1 MFNKKGV
8 SLVTVLLFMLIA
20 TIAGTATYKW
30 LSSAHGSSASRM
42 NIAEAQQASRAGL
55 DAVRAWMTFHAND
68 VGAVMHQYINGGN
81 KPVRLDAV
89 VKAFGSHKQDYS
101 VWLTGLDA
109 SSSPYRLKITS
120 VGTARGGVATYSENS
135 ILKVNGLYRVRI
147 PEKHLGINFDGAF
160 AGQHAGITGSDSL
173 ESGLITGDFEANNIP
188 KIYSKMVITGKA
200 KYGGDIEHLGDV
212 YIGKGIET
220 TGKITFGNATT
231 IDTLV
236 GYVGGP
242 VKCASGQPFTVYG
255 DLYLNGPIEDCILD
269 VKGNLT
275 VNANLQ
281 VAFSNNNYK
290 ITVGKNMVFTEN
302 GKMDFK
308 KEGANFNQYTT
319 ITVGGNLYLPDK
331 IEAHCE
337 LNGQCGDVAGS
348 KMITV
353 SGKVYRYN
361 ATNYYKI
368 LQQNSAGSSYG
379 IYMNTTDQASIYDSE
394 DYNKNHRITSI
405 SATAGFDS
413 QTITEWSRND
423 NVLKNVS
430 GQYWTKIDKINAY
443 GNLIVDN
450 AIPQPILVDHETDWK
465 AKVANGLCT
474 GIADNGSFDMDD
486 NAVDALNTC
495 YETLNSSQLYNGF
508 LIIKWNY
515 TQNKQPTHTL
525 NHKFV
530 LYATEKLGGD
540 PYLPATSDD
549 GMVLLYLEHGAGQ
562 LNARGEH
569 NYVIYS
575 KENID
580 EINGLKLTGT
590 MILEPGARLI
600 KTQGETRLQFGR
612 TVVNTMAE
620 AGLIKEN
627 PAYTAVANPDGTGG
641 AYSTGAG
648 TLDAYYV
655 ATAPQLN
662 ISLES
667 QYKNKEIDPAS
678 LSETKR
684 TDIQPS
690 VIVMPRV
697 IYVPQNLVGKLSDYY
712 SVLNLN
718 KANDKGNASVS
729 CNPGGLS
736 TTLKYDGK
744 TNVPDDIYT
753 CKYESSYGDNPFYV
767 VVNGTKGKVPAVTFE
782 TPNWTQITAG
792 GSPAT
797 VNMLVKQ
804 ATGSATMTVGVN
816 VYNLPDSWSLVPQEG
831 VSAQGVSSGVDGMRA
846 YIVSFKANEAKKPL
860 FKISAPTG
868 AEAAT
873 VHFELAEPLS
883 GCTVGTP
890 SSYEVSISGSAT
902 INRDP
907 IPASFCDDN
916 GHATLTASNND
927 VYNCSDVTNPS
938 WPSCDAGQQ
947 NGVWVYPYCNS
958 LTTISE
964 NESWTCGTNYA
975 IRLLKNNI
983 SNQCLAF
990 IPDTSIEAD
999 NGETHTLYASLKRK
1013 PYKLYV
1019 KTVGTVESM
1028 TPEIS
1033 SKKANADEYTTLTS
1047 IGKEGDYQVY
1057 QVYADYRVK
1066 AVAPE
1071 NSSNHHKY
1079 WECRGPNCTVNN
1091 GVINHPTAEYLI
1103 SGVDTLI
1110 AHYNERDD
1118 HCFFDSF
1125 GEHKNSREE
1134 NESFRAW
1141 CPNNNQTYE
1150 NCIDRCKSGYHCSVG
1165 TDGHAYEGYDSSAN
1179 WMMIYANKAS
1189 CAKRVLFVCTKYE
1202 YRGFVQPSN
1211 TGSLSEIVF
1220 DDGLLRAPGVLGTNL
1235 GALLDLYAPTFL
1247 LHRVKAGTN
1256 GKMSLKMKLPVD
1268 ATEILENFVKEG
1280 DNYNDG
1286 AVVRSDAAGTS
1297 YLSVTLYKGFA
1308 LADGGYGARARVC
1321 YVEGQEN
1328 DGEDCLDTNFI
1339 NKYDGSYVP
1348 LKSLTDVT
1356 MNITLDGASLTV
1368 DLDYNTA
1375 FVNSGSHDLGTASFD
1390 LNRLKNKS
1398 LSNGAQGHEYIG
1410 LKMFNTFYRYK
1421 DVSWTSE
1428 TYSDKCFDSPRIYC
1442 SFANKYLGGTVPKNE
1457 NVTPWVGVSSWFNEN
1472 NCHDI
1477 EYYYNGCDMD
1487 ASLFDKGILGLSFSY
1502 LGNVLSCSIDKI
1514 GGFWDEG
1521 GKLKGSTYNFEDQ
1534 GYHKID
1540 TSRTLFS
1547 HYALHGYAK
1556 NASVQITCG
1565 SSTYSSDCGQFYV
1578 GDIIPCTKHERSFN
1592 QEKYCSEDPC
1602 FVSMPDNQY
1611 ANLRE
1616 AKLSMAIS
1624 NLSGSINAYLID
1636 QNNVASDPYP
1646 INADGTVDFYVSQ
1659 VSEKMGFDPQT
1670 VTAVKFVGSTGFTVS
1685 GLQSYCSNAPGI
1697 FDCTASFDG
1706 NGFMI
1711 NSTITNT
1718 INAAN
1723 GGCTVS
1729 NNEKILSAMTQDCP
1743 ANGSFYVPGSDI
1755 YETLNS
1761 GNAESQDYTFTITMT
1776 DKENVQTTCQTN
1788 AVNVKKTAMSCWV
1801 DNHVINAGEHLPA
1814 FKYYLKNCPTG
1825 GCNAT
1830 VELVGKVD
1838 DQSVTYNKNC
1848 TEDVNCESQSW
1859 TPADINTAA
1868 GRYTYRLKYSSLP
1881 DCEDTIR
1888 VKEVTP
1894 ASVTSCSIT
1903 DGVFTANIV
1912 PATDGSSWSG
1922 IFAVTDAQ
1930 AHVINGTS
1938 QSKSGTETSWS
1949 VTLPTMA
1956 PQPLEATY
1964 YVNMTLNGQPVREC
1978 TLSWTVAG
1986 NGAENPPDPDDPDPN
2001 VSATCSYTTST
2012 TDGSVDFTISNVS
2025 GCDNNDCAVVVKKGG
2040 VAVNGKGTTSLG
2052 SSGMTDNINEN
2063 GSYSVFLNGNSL
2075 NGCSFTVTMK
2085 TSDGCSCPCSAG
2097 CNSLQSGDYERSPN
2111 NSVACLFATS
2121 ITEINENNDANIVL
2135 VNGTRPKYCGDASS
2149 CQTAMRSVN
2158 TPIIDGGYYIEVPV
2172 TSNKPS
2178 DRQWIRVKSGGVS
2191 TPVCGSTTL
2200 AGSSSSNGSSSSG
2213 QTSDNQNTMD
2223 LSCVNSIQNGT
2234 VIPNGTKTIRC
2245 HDGANSCY
2253 AVNIRCCP
2261 TADCYNGSSSNWS
2274 VGNKPQSTTPRLH
2287 VDYIPCA
2294 NGESVTIT
2302 SSGDLTCMLTNN

>member
-30 LSSAHGSSASRM
+30 LSSAQGSSASRM

-101 VWLTGLDA
+101 VWLTGVDA
-109 SSSPYRLKITS
+109 STSPYRLKITS

-540 PYLPATSDD
+540 PYLPATSDE
-549 GMVLLYLEHGAGQ
+549 GMVLLYLEQGAGQ
-562 LNARGEH
+562 LNAVGEH

-580 EINGLKLTGT
+580 QINGLKLTGT
-590 MILEPGARLI
+590 LILEPGKRLL

-612 TVVNTMAE
+612 TVVNAMAE

-627 PAYTAVANPDGTGG
+627 PDYTAVANPDGTGG

-648 TLDAYYV
+648 ALDAYYV
-655 ATAPQLN
+655 ATAPELN

-678 LSETKR
+678 LNETKR

-718 KANDKGNASVS
+718 KAADKGNASVS

-753 CKYESSYGDNPFYV
+753 CKYESTYGDNPFYV
-767 VVNGTKGKVPAVTFE
+767 VVSGKKGKTPAVTFE

-792 GSPAT
+792 GSAAT

-804 ATGSATMTVGVN
+804 ATGSANMTVGVN
-816 VYNLPDSWSLVPQEG
+816 VYNLPDSWTLTPQAG
-831 VSAQGVSSGVDGMRA
+831 VSAQSVSSGVDGMRA
-846 YIVSFKANEAKKPL
+846 YVVTFKANEAKKPL
-860 FKISAPTG
+860 FRISAPAG

-883 GCTVGTP
+883 GCVVGTP
-890 SSYEVSISGSAT
+890 STYEVSISGAAT
-902 INRDP
+902 INRVA
-907 IPASFCDDN
+907 IPSSYCKGPEHQITGTDN
-916 GHATLTASNND
+916 NS
-927 VYNCSDVTNPS
+927 YNCASVTDSD
-938 WPSCDAGQQ
+938 WPNCGTTQT
-947 NGVWVYPYCNS
+947 GVWVYPYCNS
-958 LTTISE
+958 LVTISD
-964 NESWTCGTNYA
+964 NDSWTCGTNYA
-975 IRLLKNNI
+975 IHLLKRNVSSHCI
-983 SNQCLAF
+983 AF
-990 IPDTSIEAD
+990 IPDTSLEAE
-999 NGETHTLYASLKRK
+999 NGGTYTLYASLKRK

-1019 KTVGTVESM
+1019 KTEGTVESM
-1028 TPEIS
+1028 TPQVS
-1033 SKKANADEYTTLTS
+1033 SKKKEDSDYTDIS
-1047 IGKEGDYQVY
+1047 PIGTEGEYQVY
-1057 QVYADYRVK
+1057 QVYADYHVK
-1066 AVAPE
+1066 VVAPE

-1079 WECRGPNCTVNN
+1079 WKCKGPDCTVNS
-1091 GVINHPTAEYLI
+1091 GIINRSTAEYLI

-1125 GEHKNSREE
+1125 GNHKNSREE
-1134 NESFRAW
+1134 SESFKIW

-1165 TDGHAYEGYDSSAN
+1165 TEGHAYQGYDSSAN
-1179 WMMIYANKAS
+1179 WMLIYTNYDKTWVSAECIERGS
-1189 CAKRVLFVCTKYE
+1189 LTGVCIKWKNIYE
-1202 YRGFVQPSN
+1202 YHKFKEPS
-1211 TGSLSEIVF
+1211 TSGGSISEILF
-1220 DDGLLRAPGVLGTNL
+1220 DDGLLRAPGTLGTNL
-1235 GALLDLYAPTFL
+1235 GALFDLYAPTFL
-1247 LHRVKAGTN
+1247 LNRAKAGTN

-1268 ATEILENFVKEG
+1268 ATELLENFFGEG
-1280 DNYNDG
+1280 DNYDDG
-1286 AVVRSDAAGTS
+1286 AVLRSDAAGTS
-1297 YLSVTLYKGFA
+1297 YLSVTLYRGYII
-1308 LADGGYGARARVC
+1308 ADGSYGARVRVC
-1321 YVEGQEN
+1321 YVEGQDN
-1328 DGEDCLDTNFI
+1328 DGSHCLDKNFT
-1339 NKYDGSYVP
+1339 NKYNGSFVP
-1348 LKSLTDVT
+1348 MESLTDVT
-1356 MNITLDGASLTV
+1356 MNITLDGPSLTV
-1368 DLDYNTA
+1368 ELDYNTA

-1390 LNRLKNKS
+1390 LTQIDNNPLAY
-1398 LSNGAQGHEYIG
+1398 GAEGHEYIG

-1421 DVSWTSE
+1421 DISWTSE

-1442 SFANKYLGGTVPKNE
+1442 SFANQYIGGTVPKDS
-1457 NVTPWVGVSSWFNEN
+1457 NVTPWVSMSSWFDEN
-1472 NCHDI
+1472 NCKDV
-1477 EYYYNGCDMD
+1477 EFYYNGCDMNS
-1487 ASLFDKGILGLSFSY
+1487 SLFDKGILGLSFSY
-1502 LGNVLSCSIDKI
+1502 LGNVLNCSRDNAI
-1514 GGFWDEG
+1514 GGFWDKG
-1521 GKLKGSTYNFEDQ
+1521 SKLKGSTYNFEDQ

-1547 HYALHGYAK
+1547 HYALSGYAK
-1556 NASVQITCG
+1556 NATVEITCG
-1565 SSTYSSDCGQFYV
+1565 STTYSSDCGVFYV
-1578 GDIIPCTKHERSFN
+1578 GDIVSCTKHERSFEQN
-1592 QEKYCSEDPC
+1592 KNCVDNPC
-1602 FVSMPDNQY
+1602 YVDMPNDEY
-1611 ANLRE
+1611 ANLRD
-1616 AKLSMAIS
+1616 AKLSMTVS
-1624 NLSGSINAYLID
+1624 NLNAPIDVYLID
-1636 QNNVASDPYP
+1636 QNNVASSPYS
-1646 INADGTVDFYVSQ
+1646 ISADGTHEFYVSQ
-1659 VSEKMGFDPQT
+1659 VLEKVGFDPQT
-1670 VTAVKFVGSTGFTVS
+1670 VKSVKFEGDAVSGIVVS

-1697 FDCTASFDG
+1697 FDCNASFDG
-1706 NGFMI
+1706 NGFAI
-1711 NSTITNT
+1711 NATITNT
-1718 INAAN
+1718 INAAH
-1723 GGCTVS
+1723 GGCTIS
-1729 NNEKILSAMTQDCP
+1729 NNENILDDVTQDCP
-1743 ANGSFYVPGSDI
+1743 ANGSFYVQGSDV

-1761 GNAESQDYTFTITMT
+1761 GITDSQDFTFTITLM
-1776 DKENVQTTCQTN
+1776 DKEGVQTSCQTN
-1788 AVNVKKTAMSCWV
+1788 TVNVQKTAMSCWV
-1801 DNHVINAGEHLPA
+1801 DEREINAGENLPA
-1814 FKYYLKNCPTG
+1814 FKYYMQNCPTG

-1838 DQSVTYNKNC
+1838 EQSVTYNKNC
-1848 TEDVNCESQSW
+1848 TESVSCEAQSW

-1868 GRYTYRLKYSSLP
+1868 GTLTYRLKYSTLP
-1881 DCEDTIR
+1881 VCEAT
-1888 VKEVTP
+1888 VTVNAVTP
-1894 ASVTSCSIT
+1894 ARASNCRVEEGVFKANITAPSAGAAKAKLWYGDLIGNVIGSEKTISEYTEFTQAVDLPNGSYTLVLTLNGESACTVPYTVGSGGTGGSSSSGGGSNSGNSSAGNQNEVSCSIT
-1903 DGVFTANIV
+1903 SATVNAVATSTGPSMAIPASSVTVSGCGANECTYTV
-1912 PATDGSSWSG
+1912 KDGSSIVGGPTTYNSEYDLG
-1922 IFAVTDAQ
+1922 FTGATAAGTHEYEVYIQRGSESSKKCGGKYTVT
-1930 AHVINGTS
+1930 
-1938 QSKSGTETSWS
+1938 
-1949 VTLPTMA
+1949 
-1956 PQPLEATY
+1956 Y
-1964 YVNMTLNGQPVREC
+1964 
-1978 TLSWTVAG
+1978 
-1986 NGAENPPDPDDPDPN
+1986 
-2001 VSATCSYTTST
+2001 ST
-2012 TDGSVDFTISNVS
+2012 
-2025 GCDNNDCAVVVKKGG
+2025 A
-2040 VAVNGKGTTSLG
+2040 
-2052 SSGMTDNINEN
+2052 SSGGCKCTDYCTQ
-2063 GSYSVFLNGNSL
+2063 SQ
-2075 NGCSFTVTMK
+2075 
-2085 TSDGCSCPCSAG
+2085 
-2097 CNSLQSGDYERSPN
+2097 CNSLRISGSFKYDGNCY
-2111 NSVACLFATS
+2111 FATS
-2121 ITEINENNDANIVL
+2121 ISYLNSGVDYV
-2135 VNGTRPKYCGDASS
+2135 VNGMKFSS
-2149 CQTAMRSVN
+2149 YTNSGFGN
-2158 TPIIDGGYYIEVPV
+2158 TVDGGYYIK
-2172 TSNKPS
+2172 T
-2178 DRQWIRVKSGGVS
+2178 VKGGDY
-2191 TPVCGSTTL
+2191 
-2200 AGSSSSNGSSSSG
+2200 GSSVVLGTPSPGCSSYYTCTKKSCIPFVNGTGGYDQNCYSSG
-2213 QTSDNQNTMD
+2213 LTGHVT
-2223 LSCVNSIQNGT
+2223 G
-2234 VIPNGTKTIRC
+2234 K
-2245 HDGANSCY
+2245 CY
-2253 AVNIRCCP
+2253 ALQDGRDDAQSINSNISD
-2261 TADCYNGSSSNWS
+2261 TYWWKEVDC
-2274 VGNKPQSTTPRLH
+2274 
-2287 VDYIPCA
+2287 
-2294 NGESVTIT
+2294 
-2302 SSGDLTCMLTNN
+2302 NNFCI

>member
-30 LSSAHGSSASRM
+30 LSSAQGSSASRM

-101 VWLTGLDA
+101 VWLTGVDA
-109 SSSPYRLKITS
+109 STSPYRLKITS

-135 ILKVNGLYRVRI
+135 ILRVNGLYRVRI

-242 VKCASGQPFTVYG
+242 VKCADGQPFTVYG
-255 DLYLNGPIEDCILD
+255 DLYLVGPIEKCILD

-275 VNANLQ
+275 VAGHLD
-281 VAFSNNNYK
+281 VADNSNIVK
-290 ITVGKNMVFTEN
+290 IKVGKNMVFTETGVLN
-302 GKMDFK
+302 YNKQGADF
-308 KEGANFNQYTT
+308 NSYSS

-337 LNGQCGDVAGS
+337 PSGQCGDVNGNRA
-348 KMITV
+348 ITV
-353 SGKVYRYN
+353 SGAVYRYN
-361 ATNYYKI
+361 STNYYRI
-368 LQQNSAGSSYG
+368 LQQNSSGTAYG
-379 IYMNTTDQASIYDSE
+379 VYMKTTEQNSIYDSE
-394 DYNKNHRITSI
+394 DYNKNHRIASI
-405 SATAGFDS
+405 SASSYET
-413 QTITEWSRND
+413 QTIVKWDRTD
-423 NVLKNVS
+423 NVLKSVS

-450 AIPQPILVDHETDWK
+450 AIPQPLLIDHEDAWK
-465 AKVANGLCT
+465 ADTANSFCGGRFNNANGK
-474 GIADNGSFDMDD
+474 FDMDD
-486 NAVDALNTC
+486 AAVDSLNECYTRAALAGK
-495 YETLNSSQLYNGF
+495 LYNDF
-508 LIIKWNY
+508 LVIKWNY
-515 TQNKQPTHTL
+515 NQNKQPSHTL
-525 NHKFV
+525 DHKFV
-530 LYATEKLGGD
+530 FYATQKLGGD
-540 PYLPATSDD
+540 PYLPATSDE
-549 GMVLLYLEHGAGQ
+549 GMVLLYLEQGAGQ
-562 LNARGEH
+562 LNAVGEH

-575 KENID
+575 KEDID
-580 EINGLKLTGT
+580 QINGLKLTGT
-590 MILEPGARLI
+590 LILEPGKKLL

-627 PAYTAVANPDGTGG
+627 PDYTAVANPDGTGG
-641 AYSTGAG
+641 AYSAGAG
-648 TLDAYYV
+648 ALDAYYV

-718 KANDKGNASVS
+718 KAADKGNASVS

-736 TTLKYDGK
+736 TTIKYDGK

-753 CKYESSYGDNPFYV
+753 CKYESTYGDNPFYV
-767 VVNGTKGKVPAVTFE
+767 VVNGKKGKVPAVSFE

-816 VYNLPDSWSLVPQEG
+816 VYNLPNSWTLVPLAG
-831 VSAQGVSSGVDGMRA
+831 VSAQSVSSGVDGMRA
-846 YIVSFKANEAKKPL
+846 YVVTFKANEASKPL
-860 FKISAPTG
+860 FRISAPAG
-868 AEAAT
+868 ADAAT
-873 VHFELAEPLS
+873 VHFELADPLS
-883 GCTVGTP
+883 GCVVGSP
-890 SSYEVSISGSAT
+890 SSYEVSISGAAT
-902 INRDP
+902 INRVA

-1134 NESFRAW
+1134 NETFRAW

-1150 NCIDRCKSGYHCSVG
+1150 NCIDRCKSGYHCAVG
-1165 TDGHAYEGYDSSAN
+1165 TEGHAYEGYDSSAN

-1211 TGSLSEIVF
+1211 TGSLSEIIF

-1235 GALLDLYAPTFL
+1235 GSLLDLYAPTFL
-1247 LHRVKAGTN
+1247 LHRAKAGTN

-1268 ATEILENFVKEG
+1268 ATEILENFVKDG

-1286 AVVRSDAAGTS
+1286 AVLRSDAAGTS
-1297 YLSVTLYKGFA
+1297 YLSVTLYKGFL

-1328 DGEDCLDTNFI
+1328 DGEDCLDTNFV

-1356 MNITLDGASLTV
+1356 MNITLDGPSLTV

-1375 FVNSGSHDLGTASFD
+1375 FINSGSHDLGTASFD

-1410 LKMFNTFYRYK
+1410 IKMFNTFYRYK
-1421 DVSWTSE
+1421 DISWTSE

-1616 AKLSMAIS
+1616 AKLSMTIS
-1624 NLSGSINAYLID
+1624 NLNGTVNAYLID

-1646 INADGTVDFYVSQ
+1646 INADGTIDFYVSQ

-1670 VTAVKFVGSTGFTVS
+1670 VATVKFVGSTGFTVS

-1706 NGFMI
+1706 SGFMI

-1743 ANGSFYVPGSDI
+1743 ANGSFYVPGSGV
-1755 YETLNS
+1755 YEGLNS
-1761 GNAESQDYTFTITMT
+1761 GNADSQDYTFTITMT

-1788 AVNVKKTAMSCWV
+1788 TVNVQKTTMSCWV
-1801 DNHVINAGEHLPA
+1801 DDGEINAGENLPA
-1814 FKYYLKNCPTG
+1814 FKYYMKNCPTG

-1838 DQSVTYNKNC
+1838 EQSVTYSKNC
-1848 TEDVNCESQSW
+1848 SDDVSCEAQSW

-1868 GRYTYRLKYSSLP
+1868 GTLTYRLKYSTLP
-1881 DCEDTIR
+1881 VCEAT
-1888 VKEVTP
+1888 VTVNAVTP
-1894 ASVTSCSIT
+1894 ASASNCRVEEGVFKANITAPSSGAAKAKLWYGDLIGNVIGSERTISEYTEFTQELNLGDGSYTLVLTLNGESACTVPYTVGSGGTGGSSSSGGGSNSGNSSAGNQNEVSCSIT
-1903 DGVFTANIV
+1903 SATVNAVATSTGPSMAIPASSVTVSGCGANECTYTV
-1912 PATDGSSWSG
+1912 KDGSSIVGGPTTYNSG
-1922 IFAVTDAQ
+1922 YNLYFTGAT
-1930 AHVINGTS
+1930 
-1938 QSKSGTETSWS
+1938 
-1949 VTLPTMA
+1949 A
-1956 PQPLEATY
+1956 PGKHDY
-1964 YVNMTLNGQPVREC
+1964 
-1978 TLSWTVAG
+1978 TVSIKHG
-1986 NGAENPPDPDDPDPN
+1986 EDD
-2001 VSATCSYTTST
+2001 
-2012 TDGSVDFTISNVS
+2012 
-2025 GCDNNDCAVVVKKGG
+2025 
-2040 VAVNGKGTTSLG
+2040 AVNCTGT
-2052 SSGMTDNINEN
+2052 
-2063 GSYSVFLNGNSL
+2063 Y
-2075 NGCSFTVTMK
+2075 TVNY
-2085 TSDGCSCPCSAG
+2085 A
-2097 CNSLQSGDYERSPN
+2097 
-2111 NSVACLFATS
+2111 A
-2121 ITEINENNDANIVL
+2121 
-2135 VNGTRPKYCGDASS
+2135 AS
-2149 CQTAMRSVN
+2149 
-2158 TPIIDGGYYIEVPV
+2158 
-2172 TSNKPS
+2172 
-2178 DRQWIRVKSGGVS
+2178 SGGVS
-2191 TPVCGSTTL
+2191 TTGSIGCTFSKLTLDLGQSFTLTPSYGGSCWTSALTGSGTSGAAGCANSYTITPLTIGTQRYTYTVTSGDKGEASCVADVTVNDVVVTGSVEISSKGVDTEVPCRKTIVVSTTTDENNGTGL
-2200 AGSSSSNGSSSSG
+2200 YCSGSFDKTVGSSTAG
-2213 QTSDNQNTMD
+2213 QYNVTSVHVCDSHGYGNTPT
-2223 LSCVNSIQNGT
+2223 SCRGT
-2234 VIPNGTKTIRC
+2234 FATECLPGKKM
-2245 HDGANSCY
+2245 SC
-2253 AVNIRCCP
+2253 
-2261 TADCYNGSSSNWS
+2261 
-2274 VGNKPQSTTPRLH
+2274 K
-2287 VDYIPCA
+2287 
-2294 NGESVTIT
+2294 VT
-2302 SSGDLTCMLTNN
+2302 SP

>member
-30 LSSAHGSSASRM
+30 LSSAQGSSASRM

-101 VWLTGLDA
+101 VWLTGVDA
-109 SSSPYRLKITS
+109 STSPYRLKITS

-135 ILKVNGLYRVRI
+135 ILRVNGLYRVRI

-540 PYLPATSDD
+540 PYLPATSDE
-549 GMVLLYLEHGAGQ
+549 GMVLLYLEQGAGQ
-562 LNARGEH
+562 LNAVGEH

-580 EINGLKLTGT
+580 QINGLKLTGT
-590 MILEPGARLI
+590 LILEPGKRLL

-627 PAYTAVANPDGTGG
+627 PDYTAVANPDGTGG
-641 AYSTGAG
+641 AYSAGAG
-648 TLDAYYV
+648 ALDAYYV

-718 KANDKGNASVS
+718 KAADKGNASVS

-736 TTLKYDGK
+736 TTIKYDGK
-744 TNVPDDIYT
+744 TLVPDDIYT
-753 CKYESSYGDNPFYV
+753 CKYESTYGDNPFYV
-767 VVNGTKGKVPAVTFE
+767 VVNGKKGKVPAVTFE

-816 VYNLPDSWSLVPQEG
+816 VYNLPDSWSLVPQDG

-846 YIVSFKANEAKKPL
+846 YIVTFKANEAKKPL
-860 FKISAPTG
+860 FKISAPTN

-890 SSYEVSISGSAT
+890 SSYDVSISGSAT

-907 IPASFCDDN
+907 IPASFCDAE
-916 GHATLTASNND
+916 GHATLTASDNS
-927 VYNCSDVTNPS
+927 VYNCSDVTS
-938 WPSCDAGQQ
+938 SDWPSCDDVQ

-958 LTTISE
+958 LTTIAD
-964 NESWTCGTNYA
+964 NESWTCGTNFA
-975 IRLLKNNI
+975 IRLLKYNI
-983 SNQCLAF
+983 SKYCLAF
-990 IPDTSIEAD
+990 IPDTSLEAD
-999 NGETHTLYASLKRK
+999 NDETYLLYASLKRK
-1013 PYKLYV
+1013 PHKLYV
-1019 KTVGTVESM
+1019 KMVGEKGSATPQVSIKKTAGES
-1028 TPEIS
+1028 S
-1033 SKKANADEYTTLTS
+1033 YTIIDPITTEN
-1047 IGKEGDYQVY
+1047 GYRVY
-1057 QVYADYRVK
+1057 QVYAGYRVK
-1066 AVAPE
+1066 AE
-1071 NSSNHHKY
+1071 IINKGDDNFNY
-1079 WECRGPNCTVNN
+1079 WKCKGPDCDAVNN
-1091 GVINHPTAEYLI
+1091 GIINADTAAF
-1103 SGVDTLI
+1103 SVTGVDTLV
-1110 AHYNERDD
+1110 AHFNERDG

-1125 GEHKNSREE
+1125 NDQKNSNGV
-1134 NESFRAW
+1134 NEKFVMW
-1141 CPNNNQTYE
+1141 CPNNTYE
-1150 NCIDRCKSGYHCSVG
+1150 NCLDRCKSKTHCSVG
-1165 TDGHAYEGYDSSAN
+1165 VEGQAYEGYDPEAN
-1179 WMMIYANKAS
+1179 WMMIYTNSDAE
-1189 CAKRVLFVCTKYE
+1189 CVKREWVSAL
-1202 YRGFVQPSN
+1202 GFVPVYKCVERKYRDFKRPASHGN
-1211 TGSLSEIVF
+1211 LTEFFL
-1220 DDGLLRAPGVLGTNL
+1220 DDGLLQSPKIAGDISDIWD
-1235 GALLDLYAPTFL
+1235 AYAPTFIL
-1247 LHRVKAGTN
+1247 NRAKAGTN
-1256 GKMSLKMKLPVD
+1256 GKMSLKMKLPTGTTSTIESLFGIGED
-1268 ATEILENFVKEG
+1268 L
-1280 DNYNDG
+1280 NDG
-1286 AVVRSDAAGTS
+1286 AVLRSDSAGNS
-1297 YLSVTLYKGFA
+1297 YLSVTLYRAKILKGQ
-1308 LADGGYGARARVC
+1308 GIGARARVC
-1321 YVEGQEN
+1321 YVQGQFN
-1328 DGEDCLDTNFI
+1328 DSTACLEANFK
-1339 NKYDGSYVP
+1339 NEYDGNFVP
-1348 LKSLTDVT
+1348 MESLTDVS
-1356 MNITLDGASLTV
+1356 MNITLDGASLTI

-1375 FVNSGSHDLGTASFD
+1375 FIATGSHDLGTVSFD
-1390 LNRLKNKS
+1390 LSKLKNTS
-1398 LSNGAQGHEYIG
+1398 LSYGAPGHEYVGI
-1410 LKMFNTFYRYK
+1410 KMFNTFYRYK
-1421 DVSWTSE
+1421 DISWSSE
-1428 TYSDKCFDSPRIYC
+1428 TYSDSCFNTPRIYC
-1442 SFANKYLGGTVPKNE
+1442 SFANQYLGGTVPKDS
-1457 NVTPWVGVSSWFNEN
+1457 NVTPWVSMSSWFNGSDCN
-1472 NCHDI
+1472 DVG
-1477 EYYYNGCDMD
+1477 YYYNGCDMSS
-1487 ASLFDKGILGLSFSY
+1487 SLYKRGFSY
-1502 LGNVLSCSIDKI
+1502 LGTAFNCSDEGGI
-1514 GGFWDEG
+1514 GAFWDEG
-1521 GKLKGSTYNFEDQ
+1521 AELNSNVYNFKDE

-1540 TSRTLFS
+1540 TSRAMAIFS
-1547 HYALHGYAK
+1547 NLRLSGYAK

-1565 SSTYSSDCGQFYV
+1565 STTYSTDCGQFYV

-1636 QNNVASDPYP
+1636 QNNVASDPYS
-1646 INADGTVDFYVSQ
+1646 INADGTIEFDVSQ

-1670 VTAVKFVGSTGFTVS
+1670 VSAVKFVGSTGFTVS
-1685 GLQSYCSNAPGI
+1685 GLQSYCSNAPGV

-1729 NNEKILSAMTQDCP
+1729 NNEKILSDMTQDCP
-1743 ANGSFYVPGSDI
+1743 ANGSFYVPGSDV
-1755 YETLNS
+1755 YEGLNS

-1788 AVNVKKTAMSCWV
+1788 VVNVKKTSMSCWV
-1801 DNHVINAGEHLPA
+1801 EASEIDAGENLPA
-1814 FKYYLKNCPTG
+1814 FRYYMQNCPTG
-1825 GCNAT
+1825 GCDAT

-1838 DQSVTYNKNC
+1838 EQSVTYNKNC
-1848 TEDVNCESQSW
+1848 TESVSCEAQSW

-1868 GRYTYRLKYSSLP
+1868 GTLTYRLKYSTLP
-1881 DCEDTIR
+1881 VCEAT
-1888 VKEVTP
+1888 VTVNAVTP
-1894 ASVTSCSIT
+1894 ASASNCRVEE
-1903 DGVFTANIV
+1903 GVFKANITAPSSGAAKAKLWYGDLIGNV
-1912 PATDGSSWSG
+1912 IGSERTISEYTE
-1922 IFAVTDAQ
+1922 FTQAVDLP
-1930 AHVINGTS
+1930 NGS
-1938 QSKSGTETSWS
+1938 Y
-1949 VTLPTMA
+1949 TLV
-1956 PQPLEATY
+1956 L
-1964 YVNMTLNGQPVREC
+1964 TLNGESAC
-1978 TLSWTVAG
+1978 TVPYTVG
-1986 NGAENPPDPDDPDPN
+1986 GDGPTPPGPGPDDPPN
-2001 VSATCSYTTST
+2001 PGEVSASCSYTTSA
-2012 TDGSVDFTISNVS
+2012 TDGSVTVSISDVS
-2025 GCDNNDCAVVVKKGG
+2025 GCDNSDCSITVKKGNT
-2040 VAVNGKGTTSLG
+2040 VVNGVGTNSLSN
-2052 SSGMTDNINEN
+2052 SSDISFTITEN
-2063 GSYSVFLNGNSL
+2063 GSYSVLLNGSAMSDCAFTIEQNNSQEG
-2075 NGCSFTVTMK
+2075 NAIITINEKGEYSPKGYVASGTCFTVKGVWTNTYWHPSPRMQ
-2085 TSDGCSCPCSAG
+2085 
-2097 CNSLQSGDYERSPN
+2097 CNGSE
-2111 NSVACLFATS
+2111 
-2121 ITEINENNDANIVL
+2121 ITITR
-2135 VNGTRPKYCGDASS
+2135 NGTTICSTVGSTSGTCTTEGLGTLTDQTSTYTFFDNICVSS
-2149 CQTAMRSVN
+2149 
-2158 TPIIDGGYYIEVPV
+2158 
-2172 TSNKPS
+2172 
-2178 DRQWIRVKSGGVS
+2178 KSGS
-2191 TPVCGSTTL
+2191 DIECG
-2200 AGSSSSNGSSSSG
+2200 
-2213 QTSDNQNTMD
+2213 
-2223 LSCVNSIQNGT
+2223 
-2234 VIPNGTKTIRC
+2234 
-2245 HDGANSCY
+2245 
-2253 AVNIRCCP
+2253 
-2261 TADCYNGSSSNWS
+2261 
-2274 VGNKPQSTTPRLH
+2274 
-2287 VDYIPCA
+2287 
-2294 NGESVTIT
+2294 
-2302 SSGDLTCMLTNN
+2302 LTN

>member
-30 LSSAHGSSASRM
+30 LSSAQGSSASRM

-101 VWLTGLDA
+101 VWLTGVDA
-109 SSSPYRLKITS
+109 STSPYRLKITS
-120 VGTARGGVATYSENS
+120 VGTARGGAATYSENS

-540 PYLPATSDD
+540 PYLPATSDE
-549 GMVLLYLEHGAGQ
+549 GMVLLYLEQGAGQ
-562 LNARGEH
+562 LNAVGEH

-580 EINGLKLTGT
+580 QINGLKLTGT
-590 MILEPGARLI
+590 LILEPGKRLL

-641 AYSTGAG
+641 AYSAGAG
-648 TLDAYYV
+648 ALDAYYV

-678 LSETKR
+678 LSEAKR

-718 KANDKGNASVS
+718 KAADKGNASVS

-767 VVNGTKGKVPAVTFE
+767 VVNGKKGKVPAVTFE

-816 VYNLPDSWSLVPQEG
+816 VYNLPDSWSLVPQDG
-831 VSAQGVSSGVDGMRA
+831 VAAQGVSSGVDGMRA
-846 YIVSFKANEAKKPL
+846 YIVTFKANEAKKPL
-860 FKISAPTG
+860 FKLSAPTN

-890 SSYEVSISGSAT
+890 SSYDVSISGSAT

-907 IPASFCDDN
+907 IPASFCDAE
-916 GHATLTASNND
+916 GHATLTASDNS
-927 VYNCSDVTNPS
+927 VYNCSDVTS
-938 WPSCDAGQQ
+938 SDWPSCDDVQ

-958 LTTISE
+958 LTTIAD
-964 NESWTCGTNYA
+964 NESWTCGTNFA
-975 IRLLKNNI
+975 IRLLKYNI
-983 SNQCLAF
+983 SKYCLAF
-990 IPDTSIEAD
+990 IPDTSLEAD
-999 NGETHTLYASLKRK
+999 NDETYLLYASLKRK
-1013 PYKLYV
+1013 PHKLYV
-1019 KTVGTVESM
+1019 KMVGEKGSATPQVSIKKTAGES
-1028 TPEIS
+1028 S
-1033 SKKANADEYTTLTS
+1033 YTIIDPITTEN
-1047 IGKEGDYQVY
+1047 GYRVY
-1057 QVYADYRVK
+1057 QVYAGYRVK
-1066 AVAPE
+1066 AE
-1071 NSSNHHKY
+1071 IINKGDDNFNY
-1079 WECRGPNCTVNN
+1079 WKCKGPDCDAVNN
-1091 GVINHPTAEYLI
+1091 GIINADTAAF
-1103 SGVDTLI
+1103 SVTGVDTLV
-1110 AHYNERDD
+1110 AHFNERDG

-1125 GEHKNSREE
+1125 NDQKNSNGV
-1134 NESFRAW
+1134 NEKFVMW
-1141 CPNNNQTYE
+1141 CPNNTYE
-1150 NCIDRCKSGYHCSVG
+1150 NCLDRCKSKTHCSVG
-1165 TDGHAYEGYDSSAN
+1165 VEGQAYEGYDPEAN
-1179 WMMIYANKAS
+1179 WMMIYTNSDAE
-1189 CAKRVLFVCTKYE
+1189 CVKREWVSAL
-1202 YRGFVQPSN
+1202 GFVPVYKCVERKYRDFKRPASHGN
-1211 TGSLSEIVF
+1211 LTEFFL
-1220 DDGLLRAPGVLGTNL
+1220 DDGLLQSPKIAGDISDIWD
-1235 GALLDLYAPTFL
+1235 AYAPTFIL
-1247 LHRVKAGTN
+1247 NRAKAGTN
-1256 GKMSLKMKLPVD
+1256 GKMSLKMKLPTGTTSTIESLFGIGED
-1268 ATEILENFVKEG
+1268 L
-1280 DNYNDG
+1280 NDG
-1286 AVVRSDAAGTS
+1286 AVLRSDSAGNS
-1297 YLSVTLYKGFA
+1297 YLSVTLYRAKILKGQ
-1308 LADGGYGARARVC
+1308 GIGARARVC
-1321 YVEGQEN
+1321 YVQGQFN
-1328 DGEDCLDTNFI
+1328 DSTDCLEANFK
-1339 NKYDGSYVP
+1339 NEYDGNFVP
-1348 LKSLTDVT
+1348 MESLTDVS
-1356 MNITLDGASLTV
+1356 MNITLDGASLTI

-1375 FVNSGSHDLGTASFD
+1375 FIATGSHDLGTVSFD
-1390 LNRLKNKS
+1390 LSKLKNTS
-1398 LSNGAQGHEYIG
+1398 LSYGAPGHEYVGI
-1410 LKMFNTFYRYK
+1410 KMFNTFYRYK
-1421 DVSWTSE
+1421 DISWSSE
-1428 TYSDKCFDSPRIYC
+1428 TYSDSCFNTPRIYC
-1442 SFANKYLGGTVPKNE
+1442 SFANQYLGGTVPKDS
-1457 NVTPWVGVSSWFNEN
+1457 NVTPWVSMSSWFNGSDCN
-1472 NCHDI
+1472 DVG
-1477 EYYYNGCDMD
+1477 YYYNGCDMSS
-1487 ASLFDKGILGLSFSY
+1487 SLYKRGFSY
-1502 LGNVLSCSIDKI
+1502 LGTAFNCSDEGGI
-1514 GGFWDEG
+1514 GAFWDEG
-1521 GKLKGSTYNFEDQ
+1521 AELNSNVYNFKDE

-1540 TSRTLFS
+1540 TSRAMAIFS
-1547 HYALHGYAK
+1547 NLRLSGYAK

-1565 SSTYSSDCGQFYV
+1565 STTYSTDCGQFYV

-1636 QNNVASDPYP
+1636 QNNVASDPYS
-1646 INADGTVDFYVSQ
+1646 INADGTIEFDVSQ

-1670 VTAVKFVGSTGFTVS
+1670 VSAVKFVGSTGFTVS
-1685 GLQSYCSNAPGI
+1685 GLQSYCSNAPGV

-1729 NNEKILSAMTQDCP
+1729 NNEKILSDMTQDCP
-1743 ANGSFYVPGSDI
+1743 ANGSFYVPGSDV
-1755 YETLNS
+1755 YEGLNS

-1788 AVNVKKTAMSCWV
+1788 VVNVKKTSMSCWV
-1801 DNHVINAGEHLPA
+1801 EASEIDAGENLPA
-1814 FKYYLKNCPTG
+1814 FRYYMQNCPTG
-1825 GCNAT
+1825 GCDAT

-1838 DQSVTYNKNC
+1838 EQSVTYNKNC
-1848 TEDVNCESQSW
+1848 TESVSCEAQSW

-1868 GRYTYRLKYSSLP
+1868 GTLTYRLKYSTLP
-1881 DCEDTIR
+1881 VCEAT
-1888 VKEVTP
+1888 VTVNAVTP
-1894 ASVTSCSIT
+1894 ASASNCRVEEGVFKANITAPSSGAAKAKLWYGDLIGNVIGSERTISEYTEFTQAVDLPNGSYTLVLTLNGESACTVPYTVGSSGTGGSSSSGGGSNSGNSSAGNQNEVSCSIT
-1903 DGVFTANIV
+1903 SATVNAVATSTGPSMAIPASSVTVSGCGANECTYTV
-1912 PATDGSSWSG
+1912 KDGSSIVGGPTTYNSG
-1922 IFAVTDAQ
+1922 YNLYFTGAT
-1930 AHVINGTS
+1930 
-1938 QSKSGTETSWS
+1938 
-1949 VTLPTMA
+1949 A
-1956 PQPLEATY
+1956 PGKHDY
-1964 YVNMTLNGQPVREC
+1964 
-1978 TLSWTVAG
+1978 TVSIKHG
-1986 NGAENPPDPDDPDPN
+1986 EDD
-2001 VSATCSYTTST
+2001 
-2012 TDGSVDFTISNVS
+2012 
-2025 GCDNNDCAVVVKKGG
+2025 
-2040 VAVNGKGTTSLG
+2040 AVNCTGT
-2052 SSGMTDNINEN
+2052 
-2063 GSYSVFLNGNSL
+2063 Y
-2075 NGCSFTVTMK
+2075 TVNY
-2085 TSDGCSCPCSAG
+2085 A
-2097 CNSLQSGDYERSPN
+2097 
-2111 NSVACLFATS
+2111 A
-2121 ITEINENNDANIVL
+2121 
-2135 VNGTRPKYCGDASS
+2135 AS
-2149 CQTAMRSVN
+2149 
-2158 TPIIDGGYYIEVPV
+2158 
-2172 TSNKPS
+2172 
-2178 DRQWIRVKSGGVS
+2178 SGGVS
-2191 TPVCGSTTL
+2191 TTGSIGCTFSKLTLDLGQSFTLTPSYGGSCWTSALTGSGTSGAAGCANRYEITPLAIGTQRYTYTVTSGDKGEASCVADVTVNDVVVTGSVEISSKGVDTEVPCRKTIVVSTTTDENNGTGL
-2200 AGSSSSNGSSSSG
+2200 YCSGSFDKTVGSSTAG
-2213 QTSDNQNTMD
+2213 QYNVTSVHVCDSHGYGNTPT
-2223 LSCVNSIQNGT
+2223 SCRGT
-2234 VIPNGTKTIRC
+2234 FATECLPGKKM
-2245 HDGANSCY
+2245 SC
-2253 AVNIRCCP
+2253 
-2261 TADCYNGSSSNWS
+2261 
-2274 VGNKPQSTTPRLH
+2274 K
-2287 VDYIPCA
+2287 
-2294 NGESVTIT
+2294 VT
-2302 SSGDLTCMLTNN
+2302 SP

>member
-30 LSSAHGSSASRM
+30 LSSAQGSSASRM
-42 NIAEAQQASRAGL
+42 NVAEAQQASRAGL
-55 DAVRAWMTFHAND
+55 DAVRAWMTYHAND
-68 VGAVMHQYINGGN
+68 VGAVMRQYVDGGN

-109 SSSPYRLKITS
+109 SSAPYRLKITS
-120 VGTARGGVATYSENS
+120 VGTARGGSATYSENS

-188 KIYSKMVITGKA
+188 VIYSKMVITGKA
-200 KYGGDIEHLGDV
+200 KYGGDINHLGDV

-231 IDTLV
+231 TDTLV
-236 GYVGGP
+236 AYVGGP

-290 ITVGKNMVFTEN
+290 ISVGKNMVFTEN

-443 GNLIVDN
+443 GSLIVDN

-465 AKVANGLCT
+465 AKIANGLCT

-515 TQNKQPTHTL
+515 TQNKQPSHTL

-549 GMVLLYLEHGAGQ
+549 GMVLLYLEKGAGQ
-562 LNARGEH
+562 LNAVGEH

-575 KENID
+575 KEDID
-580 EINGLKLTGT
+580 QINGLKLTGT
-590 MILEPGARLI
+590 LILEPGKKLL
-600 KTQGETRLQFGR
+600 KTQGQTRLQFGR

-627 PAYTAVANPDGTGG
+627 PEYTAVANPDGTGG
-641 AYSTGAG
+641 AYAVGAG
-648 TLDAYYV
+648 TLDDYYV
-655 ATAPQLN
+655 ATAPELN

-678 LSETKR
+678 LNESKR

-718 KANDKGNASVS
+718 KATDKGNASVA

-744 TNVPDDIYT
+744 TLVPDDIYT
-753 CKYESSYGDNPFYV
+753 CKYESNYGDNPFYV
-767 VVNGTKGKVPAVTFE
+767 VVSGKKGKTPAVTFE

-792 GSPAT
+792 GGAAT

-804 ATGSATMTVGVN
+804 ATGSANMTVGVN
-816 VYNLPDSWSLVPQEG
+816 VYNLPDSWTLTPQAG
-831 VSAQGVSSGVDGMRA
+831 VSAQSVNSGVDGMRA
-846 YIVSFKANEAKKPL
+846 YVVTFKANEAKKPL

-883 GCTVGTP
+883 GCVVGTP
-890 SSYEVSISGSAT
+890 STYDVSISGSAT
-902 INRDP
+902 INRVA
-907 IPASFCDDN
+907 IPSSFCD
-916 GHATLTASNND
+916 GHATITASNNTA
-927 VYNCSDVTNPS
+927 YNCTDVVSSD
-938 WPSCDAGQQ
+938 WPNCDGIQK
-947 NGVWVYPYCNS
+947 GVWVYPHCNS

-964 NESWTCGTNYA
+964 NSSWTCGTNYS
-975 IRLLKNNI
+975 IYLQKNNI
-983 SNQCLAF
+983 SPHCVAF
-990 IPDTSIEAD
+990 IPDTSLEAD
-999 NGETHTLYASLKRK
+999 NDGTYTLYGSLKRK

-1019 KTVGTVESM
+1019 KMVGEKGSA
-1028 TPEIS
+1028 TPQVS
-1033 SKKANADEYTTLTS
+1033 VKKTADESSYTVVDPITTEN
-1047 IGKEGDYQVY
+1047 GYKVY

-1066 AVAPE
+1066 AE
-1071 NSSNHHKY
+1071 IKNKGDNILNY
-1079 WECRGPNCTVNN
+1079 WECKGADCSVNN
-1091 GVINHPTAEYLI
+1091 GVINADTAVYLVT
-1103 SGVDTLI
+1103 GVDTLI
-1110 AHYNERDD
+1110 AHFNERDE

-1125 GEHKNSREE
+1125 SERENSAGS
-1134 NESFRAW
+1134 NEDFVAW
-1141 CPNNNQTYE
+1141 CPSNNQTYE
-1150 NCIDRCKSGYHCSVG
+1150 NCIDRCKGNKTHCSVG
-1165 TDGHAYEGYDSSAN
+1165 SEGHAYEGYDSSAN
-1179 WMMIYANKAS
+1179 WMLIYANRKE
-1189 CAKRVLFVCTKYE
+1189 CEFGWPVCITYSRDFKE
-1202 YRGFVQPSN
+1202 FVQPSSH
-1211 TGSLSEIVF
+1211 GDVVEFFL
-1220 DDGLLRAPGVLGTNL
+1220 DDGLLQSPKLTNL
-1235 GALLDLYAPTFL
+1235 SDFRNVYAPTFIL
-1247 LHRVKAGTN
+1247 NRAKAGTN
-1256 GKMSLKMKLPVD
+1256 GKMSLKMKVPTGTSSTID
-1268 ATEILENFVKEG
+1268 KIFGIGK
-1280 DNYNDG
+1280 DYNDG
-1286 AVVRSDAAGTS
+1286 AVLRSDAAGTS
-1297 YLSVTLYKGFA
+1297 YLTVTLYRANLFT
-1308 LADGGYGARARVC
+1308 DGRLGASARVC
-1321 YVEGQEN
+1321 YVSGLEN
-1328 DGEDCLDTNFI
+1328 SDDKKKNDCLETNFK

-1348 LKSLTDVT
+1348 MESITDLTL
-1356 MNITLDGASLTV
+1356 NITLDGASLTI
-1368 DLDYNTA
+1368 DFDYNMA
-1375 FVNSGSHDLGTASFD
+1375 FIGAGSHDLGYASFD
-1390 LNRLKNKS
+1390 LSQLKNTS
-1398 LSNGAQGHEYIG
+1398 LSYGAPGHEYVGI
-1410 LKMFNTFYRYK
+1410 KMFNPYYRYK
-1421 DVSWTSE
+1421 DISWSSD
-1428 TYSDKCFDSPRIYC
+1428 TYSDKCFDTPRIYC
-1442 SFANKYLGGTVPKNE
+1442 SFANQYLGGTVPKDS
-1457 NVTPWVGVSSWFNEN
+1457 NVTPWVSMSSWFNN
-1472 NCHDI
+1472 NSDCKAI
-1477 EYYYNGCDMD
+1477 EYYYNGCDMSS
-1487 ASLFDKGILGLSFSY
+1487 SLYSRNFRY
-1502 LGNVLSCSIDKI
+1502 LTYSLDCMLDDI
-1514 GGFWDEG
+1514 GGFWDKG
-1521 GKLKGSTYNFEDQ
+1521 GRLYTSVYNFEDQ

-1540 TSRTLFS
+1540 TSRTMAVFKNLRLS
-1547 HYALHGYAK
+1547 GYAK

-1565 SSTYSSDCGQFYV
+1565 STTYSTDCGQFYV
-1578 GDIIPCTKHERSFN
+1578 GDIIPCTKHERSFD
-1592 QEKYCSEDPC
+1592 QDVTCSLDPC
-1602 FVSMPDNQY
+1602 FVDMPDGEY

-1616 AKLSMAIS
+1616 AKLSMTIS
-1624 NLSGSINAYLID
+1624 NLNGAINAYLID

-1646 INADGTVDFYVSQ
+1646 INADGTIEFDVSQ

-1670 VTAVKFVGSTGFTVS
+1670 VESVKFVGSSGFTVS

-1697 FDCTASFDG
+1697 SGCTASFDG
-1706 NGFMI
+1706 SGFMI

-1729 NNEKILSAMTQDCP
+1729 NNEDIFSDMVQDCP
-1743 ANGSFYVPGSDI
+1743 ANGSFYVQGSDV

-1761 GNAESQDYTFTITMT
+1761 GITDSQDFTFTITLM
-1776 DKENVQTTCQTN
+1776 DKEGVQTSCQTN
-1788 AVNVKKTAMSCWV
+1788 TVNVQKTAMSCWV
-1801 DNHVINAGEHLPA
+1801 DDSEINAGENLPA
-1814 FKYYLKNCPTG
+1814 FKYYMQNCPTG

-1830 VELVGKVD
+1830 VELVGKAD
-1838 DQSVTYNKNC
+1838 AEVTYNKNC
-1848 TEDVNCESQSW
+1848 TEDVSCESQSW
-1859 TPADINTAA
+1859 TPADVNTAA
-1868 GRYTYRLKYSSLP
+1868 GTLTYRLTYSTLP
-1881 DCEDTIR
+1881 VCEATVT

-1894 ASVTSCSIT
+1894 ASVSSCSLSE
-1903 DGVFTANIV
+1903 DGKFTANIV
-1912 PATDGSSWSG
+1912 PATDGSSWQG
-1922 IFAVTDAQ
+1922 IVAVSDAQ
-1930 AHVINGTS
+1930 GVTVPNSS
-1938 QSKSGTETSWS
+1938 QQHSGTETSWTI
-1949 VTLPTMA
+1949 TLPTIA
-1956 PQPLEATY
+1956 PQASNATY
-1964 YVNMTLNGQPVREC
+1964 VVNFTLNGNAVELSGC
-1978 TLSWTVAG
+1978 TPSFTVAG
-1986 NGAENPPDPDDPDPN
+1986 NGQITPGPDDPPTPDPT
-2001 VSATCSYTTST
+2001 VSATCSYTTNT
-2012 TDGSVDFTISNVS
+2012 TDGSVDYTISNVS
-2025 GCDNNDCAVVVKKGG
+2025 GCDNSDCSVVVKKGG

-2052 SSGMTDNINEN
+2052 NSGMGPVTIDEN
-2063 GSYSVFLNGNSL
+2063 GSYTVFLNGNLLS
-2075 NGCSFTVTMK
+2075 GCSFTVTMK

-2097 CNSLQSGDYERSPN
+2097 CNSLQSGNFERNPN
-2111 NSVACLFATS
+2111 SSVACIFATS
-2121 ITEINENNDANIVL
+2121 ITEINENNGANVIL
-2135 VNGTRPKYCGDASS
+2135 VNGTRPQYCNSESS
-2149 CQTAMRSVN
+2149 CRTAMNKVN
-2158 TPIIDGGYYIEVPV
+2158 TPIVDGGYYIEVPV
-2172 TSNKPS
+2172 TSGS
-2178 DRQWIRVKSGGVS
+2178 TQWIRVNSGGVS

-2200 AGSSSSNGSSSSG
+2200 ATASSNNESSSSEQSG
-2213 QTSDNQNTMD
+2213 GCIAFVS
-2223 LSCVNSIQNGT
+2223 GT
-2234 VIPNGTKTIRC
+2234 GGYDQ
-2245 HDGANSCY
+2245 H
-2253 AVNIRCCP
+2253 
-2261 TADCYNGSSSNWS
+2261 CYNSGLLNMKANTCYTLNTANVKDTEYPNNSASDTWWW
-2274 VGNKPQSTTPRLH
+2274 KETPCL
-2287 VDYIPCA
+2287 
-2294 NGESVTIT
+2294 
-2302 SSGDLTCMLTNN
+2302 

>member
-68 VGAVMHQYINGGN
+68 VGAVMRQYVDGGN

-200 KYGGDIEHLGDV
+200 KYGGDINHLGDV

-231 IDTLV
+231 TDTLV
-236 GYVGGP
+236 AYVGGP

-290 ITVGKNMVFTEN
+290 ITVGKNMVFTET

-308 KEGANFNQYTT
+308 KQGAAEGGGFNRYTT

-331 IEAHCE
+331 IEAHCD
-337 LNGQCGDVAGS
+337 NGVNGPCGDTD
-348 KMITV
+348 KDKKITV
-353 SGKVYRYN
+353 SGAVYRYN
-361 ATNYYKI
+361 VTHYYRI
-368 LQQNSAGSSYG
+368 LQQNSAGSEYG
-379 IYMNTTDQASIYDSE
+379 IYMQSTDQNTVYTND
-394 DYNKNHRITSI
+394 DYNKGRRITSI
-405 SATAGFDS
+405 SAASYES
-413 QTITEWSRND
+413 QTVVKWDRTD

-575 KENID
+575 KENIE

-590 MILEPGARLI
+590 MILEPGARLV

-648 TLDAYYV
+648 ALDAYYV

-678 LSETKR
+678 LNETKR

-718 KANDKGNASVS
+718 KANDKGNASVT

-744 TNVPDDIYT
+744 TDVPDDIYT
-753 CKYESSYGDNPFYV
+753 CKYESTYGDNPFYV
-767 VVNGTKGKVPAVTFE
+767 VVNGKKGKVPAVTFE

-804 ATGSATMTVGVN
+804 ATGSANMTVGVN
-816 VYNLPDSWSLVPQEG
+816 VYNLPDSWSLVPQDG
-831 VSAQGVSSGVDGMRA
+831 VAAQSVNSGVDGMRA
-846 YIVSFKANEAKKPL
+846 YVVTFKANEAKKPL
-860 FKISAPTG
+860 FKISAPAN

-890 SSYEVSISGSAT
+890 STYEVSISGAAT
-902 INRDP
+902 VNRVA
-907 IPASFCDDN
+907 IPSSYCTGPDHQITGTDN
-916 GHATLTASNND
+916 NS
-927 VYNCSDVTNPS
+927 YNCASVTNTD
-938 WPSCDAGQQ
+938 WPNCDVST
-947 NGVWVYPYCNS
+947 GVWVYPYCNS
-958 LTTISE
+958 LVTISD
-964 NESWTCGTNYA
+964 NDSWTCGTNYA
-975 IRLLKNNI
+975 IRLLKRNI
-983 SNQCLAF
+983 SSHCIAF
-990 IPDTSIEAD
+990 IPDTNLEAE
-999 NGETHTLYASLKRK
+999 NGGTYTLYASLKSK

-1033 SKKANADEYTTLTS
+1033 FNKSGTDEYTTLTS

-1057 QVYADYRVK
+1057 QVYADYFVK

-1079 WECRGPNCTVNN
+1079 WECRGPDCIVNN
-1091 GVINHPTAEYLI
+1091 GIINRSTAEFRI

-1125 GEHKNSREE
+1125 GNHKNSREE
-1134 NESFRAW
+1134 NESFKIW
-1141 CPNNNQTYE
+1141 CPSNNQTYE

-1165 TDGHAYEGYDSSAN
+1165 TDGHAYQGYDSSAN
-1179 WMMIYANKAS
+1179 WVMIYTNYDKTWVSTECVQRGSILGACIKWKN
-1189 CAKRVLFVCTKYE
+1189 VYE
-1202 YRGFVQPSN
+1202 YHKYKEPS
-1211 TGSLSEIVF
+1211 TTGGSLSELIF
-1220 DDGLLRAPGVLGTNL
+1220 DDGLLRAPGTLGTNL

-1247 LHRVKAGTN
+1247 LHRAKAGTN

-1268 ATEILENFVKEG
+1268 ATELLENFFGEG
-1280 DNYNDG
+1280 DNYDDG
-1286 AVVRSDAAGTS
+1286 AVLRSDAAGTS
-1297 YLSVTLYKGFA
+1297 YLSVTLYRGYII
-1308 LADGGYGARARVC
+1308 ADGSYGARVRVC

-1328 DGEDCLDTNFI
+1328 DGSDCLDTNFT
-1339 NKYDGSYVP
+1339 NKYNGGFVP
-1348 LKSLTDVT
+1348 MESLTDVT

-1390 LNRLKNKS
+1390 LNRLNNTS

-1421 DVSWTSE
+1421 DISWTSE
-1428 TYSDKCFDSPRIYC
+1428 TYSDKCFDTPRIYC

-1457 NVTPWVGVSSWFNEN
+1457 DVTPWVGMSSWFDEN
-1472 NCHDI
+1472 NCKDI
-1477 EYYYNGCDMD
+1477 EYYYNGCDMSS
-1487 ASLFDKGILGLSFSY
+1487 SLFDKGILGLSFSY
-1502 LGNVLSCSIDKI
+1502 LGNVLSCSRDNAI
-1514 GGFWDEG
+1514 GGFWDKG
-1521 GKLKGSTYNFEDQ
+1521 SKLKGSTYNFEDQ

-1547 HYALHGYAK
+1547 HYALSGYAK
-1556 NASVQITCG
+1556 NATVEVTCG
-1565 SSTYSSDCGQFYV
+1565 STTYSSDCGVFYV
-1578 GDIIPCTKHERSFN
+1578 GDIVSCTKHERSFEQSQN
-1592 QEKYCSEDPC
+1592 CADNPC
-1602 FVSMPDNQY
+1602 YVNMPDGQY
-1611 ANLRE
+1611 ANLRDS
-1616 AKLSMAIS
+1616 KISMNIS
-1624 NLSGSINAYLID
+1624 NLNGTIDVYLID
-1636 QNNVASDPYP
+1636 QNNVPSSPYS
-1646 INADGTVDFYVSQ
+1646 ISADGTHEFYVSQ
-1659 VSEKMGFDPQT
+1659 VLEKVGFDPQT
-1670 VTAVKFVGSTGFTVS
+1670 VKSVRFDGEAVTGITIS
-1685 GLQSYCSNAPGI
+1685 DLQSYCNNAPGI
-1697 FDCTASFDG
+1697 FDCNASFDG
-1706 NGFMI
+1706 NGFAI
-1711 NSTITNT
+1711 NATITNT
-1718 INAAN
+1718 INAAH
-1723 GGCTVS
+1723 GGCTIS
-1729 NNEKILSAMTQDCP
+1729 NNENILDDVTQDCP
-1743 ANGSFYVPGSDI
+1743 ANGSFYVQGSDV
-1755 YETLNS
+1755 YETLN
-1761 GNAESQDYTFTITMT
+1761 GGTTDSQNFTFTITMT
-1776 DKENVQTTCQTN
+1776 DKENVQTSCQTN
-1788 AVNVKKTAMSCWV
+1788 TVNVQKTAMSCWV
-1801 DNHVINAGEHLPA
+1801 EETEINAGEDLPA
-1814 FKYYLKNCPTG
+1814 FRYYMQNCPTG
-1825 GCNAT
+1825 GCDAT

-1838 DQSVTYNKNC
+1838 EQSVTYNKNC
-1848 TEDVNCESQSW
+1848 TEDVSCESQSW
-1859 TPADINTAA
+1859 RPADVNTAA
-1868 GRYTYRLKYSSLP
+1868 GEYVYKLHYSILP
-1881 DCEDTIR
+1881 VCEAKVT
-1888 VKEVTP
+1888 VNAVTP
-1894 ASVTSCSIT
+1894 ASASLCRVDNGVFKADITAPSSGTALAKLWYGDLQGNVLGSGVTISESTEFSQAVDLPNGSYTLVLTLNGTTACSVPYTVGSGGTGESSSSGGGSNSGNSSAGNQNEVSCSIT
-1903 DGVFTANIV
+1903 SATVNAVATSTGPSMSI
-1912 PATDGSSWSG
+1912 PAS
-1922 IFAVTDAQ
+1922 
-1930 AHVINGTS
+1930 
-1938 QSKSGTETSWS
+1938 S
-1949 VTLPTMA
+1949 VT
-1956 PQPLEATY
+1956 
-1964 YVNMTLNGQPVREC
+1964 
-1978 TLSWTVAG
+1978 
-1986 NGAENPPDPDDPDPN
+1986 
-2001 VSATCSYTTST
+2001 
-2012 TDGSVDFTISNVS
+2012 VS
-2025 GCDNNDCAVVVKKGG
+2025 GCGANECTYTIKDGASTAGSGDYTSGYNLYFTGATAAGKHEYEVHIQRGNEPSKKCGG
-2040 VAVNGKGTTSLG
+2040 KYTVTYAAA
-2052 SSGMTDNINEN
+2052 SSGGCKCTDYCTQ
-2063 GSYSVFLNGNSL
+2063 SQ
-2075 NGCSFTVTMK
+2075 
-2085 TSDGCSCPCSAG
+2085 
-2097 CNSLQSGDYERSPN
+2097 CNSLRISGSFKYDGNCY
-2111 NSVACLFATS
+2111 FATS
-2121 ITEINENNDANIVL
+2121 ISYLNSGVDYV
-2135 VNGTRPKYCGDASS
+2135 VNGMKFSS
-2149 CQTAMRSVN
+2149 YTNSGFGN
-2158 TPIIDGGYYIEVPV
+2158 TVDGGYYIK
-2172 TSNKPS
+2172 T
-2178 DRQWIRVKSGGVS
+2178 VKGGDY
-2191 TPVCGSTTL
+2191 
-2200 AGSSSSNGSSSSG
+2200 GSSVVLGTPSPGCSSYYTCTKKSCIPFVNGTGGYDQNCYSSG
-2213 QTSDNQNTMD
+2213 LTGHVT
-2223 LSCVNSIQNGT
+2223 G
-2234 VIPNGTKTIRC
+2234 K
-2245 HDGANSCY
+2245 CY
-2253 AVNIRCCP
+2253 ALQDGRDDAQSINSNVSE
-2261 TADCYNGSSSNWS
+2261 TYWWKEVDC
-2274 VGNKPQSTTPRLH
+2274 
-2287 VDYIPCA
+2287 
-2294 NGESVTIT
+2294 
-2302 SSGDLTCMLTNN
+2302 NNFCI

>member
-30 LSSAHGSSASRM
+30 LSSAQGSSASRM

-68 VGAVMHQYINGGN
+68 VGAVMRQYVDGGN

-200 KYGGDIEHLGDV
+200 KYGGDINHLGDV

-231 IDTLV
+231 TDTLV
-236 GYVGGP
+236 AYVGGP
-242 VKCASGQPFTVYG
+242 VKCADGQPFTVYG
-255 DLYLNGPIEDCILD
+255 DLYLNGPIEKCILD

-290 ITVGKNMVFTEN
+290 ITVGKNMVFTES
-302 GKMDFK
+302 GKMDFA
-308 KEGANFNQYTT
+308 KEGDNFNRYTT

-331 IEAHCE
+331 IEAHCS
-337 LNGQCGDVAGS
+337 NGVNGPCGDTD
-348 KMITV
+348 KDKKITV
-353 SGKVYRYN
+353 SGAVYRYN
-361 ATNYYKI
+361 VTHYYRI
-368 LQQNSAGSSYG
+368 LQQNSAGSEYG
-379 IYMNTTDQASIYDSE
+379 IYMQSTDQNTVYTND
-394 DYNKNHRITSI
+394 DYNKGRRITSI
-405 SATAGFDS
+405 SAASYES
-413 QTITEWSRND
+413 QTVVKWDRTD

-450 AIPQPILVDHETDWK
+450 AIPQPILVDHETEWK
-465 AKVANGLCT
+465 AKIANGLCT

-549 GMVLLYLEHGAGQ
+549 GMVLLYLEQGAGQ
-562 LNARGEH
+562 LNAVGEH

-580 EINGLKLTGT
+580 QINGLKLTGT
-590 MILEPGARLI
+590 LILEPGKRLL

-678 LSETKR
+678 LNETKR

-816 VYNLPDSWSLVPQEG
+816 VYNLPDSWSLVPQDG

-846 YIVSFKANEAKKPL
+846 YIVTFKANEAKKPL
-860 FKISAPTG
+860 FKLSAPTN

-873 VHFELAEPLS
+873 VHFELADPLS
-883 GCTVGTP
+883 GCVVGSP
-890 SSYEVSISGSAT
+890 SSYEVSISGAAT
-902 INRDP
+902 INRVS
-907 IPASFCDDN
+907 IPASFCD
-916 GHATLTASNND
+916 GHATITASNNAA
-927 VYNCSDVTNPS
+927 YNCTDVTDPS
-938 WPSCDAGQQ
+938 WPSCDAGLQ

-958 LTTISE
+958 LTTVSE
-964 NESWTCGTNYA
+964 NNSWTCGTNYA

-983 SNQCLAF
+983 SPHCLAF
-990 IPDTSIEAD
+990 IPDTSLEAD
-999 NGETHTLYASLKRK
+999 NDGIYTLYASLKRK
-1013 PYKLYV
+1013 AYKLYV
-1019 KTVGTVESM
+1019 KTVGTDGVM
-1028 TPEIS
+1028 TPQVYSRRKDASSDYATIS
-1033 SKKANADEYTTLTS
+1033 S

-1057 QVYADYRVK
+1057 QVYADYQVK
-1066 AVAPE
+1066 VVAPE

-1079 WECRGPNCTVNN
+1079 WECRGSDCSVNN
-1091 GVINHPTAEYLI
+1091 GIINHSTAEYLI

-1110 AHYNERDD
+1110 AHYNERDK
-1118 HCFFDSF
+1118 HCFYDSF
-1125 GEHKNSREE
+1125 NKQENSRGVDEE
-1134 NESFRAW
+1134 FLMW
-1141 CPNNNQTYE
+1141 CPSNTYYE
-1150 NCIDRCKSGYHCSVG
+1150 NCLDRCKNKNHCSVG
-1165 TDGHAYEGYDSSAN
+1165 VEGQTYEGYNSEAN
-1179 WMMIYANKAS
+1179 WMLIYANSGARKTS
-1189 CAKRVLFVCTKYE
+1189 ECLKRVWGVCVKHGHE
-1202 YRGFVQPSN
+1202 YHSFTQPS
-1211 TGSLSEIVF
+1211 TIGGSLGELIF
-1220 DDGLLRAPGVLGTNL
+1220 DNGLLRAPGAFDLDILGMF
-1235 GALLDLYAPTFL
+1235 DSYAPTFML
-1247 LHRVKAGTN
+1247 NRAKAGTN
-1256 GKMSLKMKLPVD
+1256 GKFSLKMKLPFD
-1268 ATEILENFVKEG
+1268 ATSIAQNINIFEDG
-1280 DNYNDG
+1280 DDLNDG
-1286 AVVRSDAAGTS
+1286 AVIRSDAAGNS
-1297 YLSVTLYKGFA
+1297 YLAVTLYKGFL
-1308 LADGGYGARARVC
+1308 LADGGYGARVRVC
-1321 YVEGQEN
+1321 YVQGQDN
-1328 DGEDCLDTNFI
+1328 DGSDCLDTNLT
-1339 NKYDGSYVP
+1339 NKYNGKYVP
-1348 LKSLTDVT
+1348 LKSLSDVS
-1356 MNITLDGASLTV
+1356 MNITLDGASLMV

-1375 FVNSGSHDLGTASFD
+1375 FIAAGSHDLGYASFD
-1390 LNRLKNKS
+1390 LSKLKNTS
-1398 LSNGAQGHEYIG
+1398 LSYGAPGHEYVGI
-1410 LKMFNTFYRYK
+1410 KMFNPFYRYK
-1421 DVSWTSE
+1421 DISWSSE
-1428 TYSDKCFDSPRIYC
+1428 TYSDSCFNTPRIYC
-1442 SFANKYLGGTVPKNE
+1442 SFANKYLGGTVPKDS
-1457 NVTPWVGVSSWFNEN
+1457 NVTPWVGMSSWFVNKGD
-1472 NCHDI
+1472 CKSI

-1487 ASLFDKGILGLSFSY
+1487 DKYFDKGLLGLDFSY
-1502 LGNVLSCSIDKI
+1502 LGKVLRCNDDPI
-1514 GGFWDEG
+1514 GGFW
-1521 GKLKGSTYNFEDQ
+1521 GKGTELKGSTYNFKDQ

-1540 TSRTLFS
+1540 TSKALFGGLKLS
-1547 HYALHGYAK
+1547 GYAK
-1556 NASVQITCG
+1556 NATVELTCG
-1565 SSTYSSDCGQFYV
+1565 STTYSSDCGQFYV

-1616 AKLSMAIS
+1616 AKLSMTIS
-1624 NLSGSINAYLID
+1624 NLNGTVNAYLID

-1646 INADGTVDFYVSQ
+1646 INADGTIEFYVSL
-1659 VSEKMGFDPQT
+1659 VAEKMGFDPQT
-1670 VTAVKFVGSTGFTVS
+1670 VTSVKFVGSTGFTVS
-1685 GLQSYCSNAPGI
+1685 GLQSYCNNAAGI
-1697 FDCTASFDG
+1697 SGCTASFDG
-1706 NGFMI
+1706 SGFMI

-1729 NNEKILSAMTQDCP
+1729 NNEDVLSDMTQDCP
-1743 ANGSFYVPGSDI
+1743 ANGSFYVPGSGV
-1755 YETLNS
+1755 YEGLNS
-1761 GNAESQDYTFTITMT
+1761 GNADSQDYTFTITMT
-1776 DKENVQTTCQTN
+1776 DKEGVQTSCQTN
-1788 AVNVKKTAMSCWV
+1788 TVNVQKTAMSCWV
-1801 DNHVINAGEHLPA
+1801 DDSEINAGENLPA
-1814 FKYYLKNCPTG
+1814 FKYYMQNCPTG

-1838 DQSVTYNKNC
+1838 EQSVTYSKNC
-1848 TEDVNCESQSW
+1848 SDDVSCEAQSW

-1868 GRYTYRLKYSSLP
+1868 GTLTYRLKYSTLP
-1881 DCEDTIR
+1881 VCEAT
-1888 VKEVTP
+1888 VTVNAVTP
-1894 ASVTSCSIT
+1894 ASASNCRVEEGVFKANITAPSSGAAKAKLWYGDLIGNVIGSERTISEYTEFTQELNLGDGSYTLVLTLNGESACTVPYTVGSGGTGGSSSSGGSGSGNSSAGNQNEVSCSIISAT
-1903 DGVFTANIV
+1903 VDAVASSTGPSMSIPASSVAVSGCGANECTYTV
-1912 PATDGSSWSG
+1912 KDGSSIVGGPTTYNSG
-1922 IFAVTDAQ
+1922 YNLYFTGAT
-1930 AHVINGTS
+1930 
-1938 QSKSGTETSWS
+1938 
-1949 VTLPTMA
+1949 A
-1956 PQPLEATY
+1956 PGKHDY
-1964 YVNMTLNGQPVREC
+1964 
-1978 TLSWTVAG
+1978 TVSIKHG
-1986 NGAENPPDPDDPDPN
+1986 EDD
-2001 VSATCSYTTST
+2001 
-2012 TDGSVDFTISNVS
+2012 
-2025 GCDNNDCAVVVKKGG
+2025 
-2040 VAVNGKGTTSLG
+2040 AVNCTGT
-2052 SSGMTDNINEN
+2052 
-2063 GSYSVFLNGNSL
+2063 Y
-2075 NGCSFTVTMK
+2075 TVNY
-2085 TSDGCSCPCSAG
+2085 A
-2097 CNSLQSGDYERSPN
+2097 
-2111 NSVACLFATS
+2111 A
-2121 ITEINENNDANIVL
+2121 
-2135 VNGTRPKYCGDASS
+2135 AS
-2149 CQTAMRSVN
+2149 
-2158 TPIIDGGYYIEVPV
+2158 
-2172 TSNKPS
+2172 
-2178 DRQWIRVKSGGVS
+2178 SGGVS
-2191 TPVCGSTTL
+2191 TTGSIGCTFSKLTLDLGQSFTLTPSYGGSCWTSALTGSGTSGAAGCANRYEITPLAIGTQRYTYTVTSGDKGEASCVADVTVNDVVVTGSVEISSKGVDTEVPCRKTIVVSTTTDENNGTGL
-2200 AGSSSSNGSSSSG
+2200 YCSGSFDKTVGSSTAG
-2213 QTSDNQNTMD
+2213 QYNVTSVHVCDSHGYGNTPT
-2223 LSCVNSIQNGT
+2223 SCRGT
-2234 VIPNGTKTIRC
+2234 FATECLPGKKM
-2245 HDGANSCY
+2245 SC
-2253 AVNIRCCP
+2253 
-2261 TADCYNGSSSNWS
+2261 
-2274 VGNKPQSTTPRLH
+2274 K
-2287 VDYIPCA
+2287 
-2294 NGESVTIT
+2294 VT
-2302 SSGDLTCMLTNN
+2302 SP